1 MLQNDNDNSS
11 SNQDNQEVNTMSVHQ
26 NENDNSNQDNQEVN
40 TMVPE
45 AQDTQGILPEIKGD
59 TIKDT
64 DKKEEK
70 TEAEKAK
77 EKQEKDKKKW
87 ENQLKTATSVIKP
100 IPAESGVAWCPATA
114 MTHFSIDLGEDR
126 ALKRVRTANGGRPI
140 QKRTGEDIMLYLD
153 EDEDKRQSEG
163 EITPAPRVPRF
174 WTAGEKND
182 ITAPSYIYRGGLDYM
197 ANPPL
202 YRVDSTGVQAV
213 NNTGEG
219 GAVFTYNGGMKTIPA
234 EIIGGDIKDIE
245 ELWKFINLSPEYRT
259 LALGAVLAPVVNS
272 HMERPV
278 IFTTGPSETGKTTI
292 TERLSALVDPKPGG
306 ETSTRTNEGG
316 APIEQAALNT
326 DTLIVGNIS
335 SVSLAASNAL
345 CQIGQGSTRKERKL
359 YANGNNVE
367 FIIRATA
374 MISTKEEH
382 IRLEDDLQT
391 RIIPLPT
398 TPLTQE
404 QRKKFPS
411 AEEWEQAL
419 PRLQAAAL
427 SIISAI
433 KRDAVENPGL
443 RFNNPYRWTG
453 VGEVIERTERVLI
466 QAGIKGDTTWT
477 EALKDA
483 RGILSH
489 RSTPVWV
496 DFLIDELSESVAGS
510 PLVVLKKMKELAGSS
525 ANDWYVSQQNFRR
538 ELEQHQEVLEEAG
551 VGVDIVETVGG
562 KKPRYE
568 ISIKPTAVN
577 SIDEFTGGNILEKR

>member
-1 MLQNDNDNSS
+1 MTHQQDNSNSNHKEVTTMSVHQNDNDNSN
-11 SNQDNQEVNTMSVHQ
+11 SNHKEVTTMSVHQ
-26 NENDNSNQDNQEVN
+26 NE
-40 TMVPE
+40 
-45 AQDTQGILPEIKGD
+45 DTQGILPEIKGD

-70 TEAEKAK
+70 TDAEKAQ
-77 EKQEKDKKKW
+77 EKQEKDNKKW
-87 ENQLKTATSVIKP
+87 EKQLETARSVIRV
-100 IPAESGVAWCPATA
+100 IHTDSGTAWCPVTG
-114 MTHFSIDLGEDR
+114 MTYFSIDLGEKEG
-126 ALKRVRTANGGRPI
+126 LEIVRTANGGRPI
-140 QKRTGEDIMLYLD
+140 PKGLGEDIMMRLNRD
-153 EDEDKRQSEG
+153 EAKRIANDKIKES
-163 EITPAPRVPRF
+163 PRVPRF
-174 WTAGEKND
+174 WTAGAKND
-182 ITAPSYIYRGGLDYM
+182 LTAPSYVYRGGTDYE

-202 YRVDSTGVQAV
+202 YHIDSEGVQEV
-213 NNTGEG
+213 NHSGEG
-219 GAVFTYNGGMKTIPA
+219 GAVFTRNSSMEPIPTG
-234 EIIGGDIKDIE
+234 ISGGDIRDIE

-306 ETSTRTNEGG
+306 ETSTRTNQGG
-316 APIEQAALNT
+316 AVIEQAALNT
-326 DTLIVGNIS
+326 DTLIIGNIS

-345 CQIGQGSTRKERKL
+345 CQIGGGSTRKEREL
-359 YANGNNVE
+359 YANGSNKEYV
-367 FIIRATA
+367 IRATA

-433 KRDAVENPGL
+433 KKDAEDNPNII
-443 RFNNPYRWTG
+443 FHNPYRWTG
-453 VGEVIERTERVLI
+453 VGEVIERTERVLR
-466 QAGIKGDTTWT
+466 QAGIKVDTTWT
-477 EALKDA
+477 EALKNA

-510 PLVVLKKMKELAGSS
+510 PGVVLKRMKELAGSS
-525 ANDWYVSQQNFRR
+525 AHDWFVSQQNFRR
-538 ELEQHQEVLEEAG
+538 ELEQHQEVLEESG
-551 VGVDIVETVGG
+551 VGVDIVKTVGG
-562 KKPRYE
+562 IKPRYE
-568 ISIKPTAVN
+568 ISITPTAAN
-577 SIDEFTGGNILEKR
+577 SIDEYIGGTVVEKR